1 MKRRNFVKTATT
13 VVAAGSV
20 APALA
25 GNFSE
30 IDGTSGKPVVNHY
43 VLFWLK
49 EDLTEEQ
56 VEEFTG
62 FFEMLRKVPG
72 IRKFYYG
79 KPADSKPRDVVD
91 NSFTYNLMI
100 QFDTLEALEVYGVHP
115 MHMEAIEKY
124 SHFWERVVVH
134 DSELQS

>member
-13 VVAAGSV
+13 TIAVGAVV
-20 APALA
+20 PALA
-25 GNFSE
+25 
-30 IDGTSGKPVVNHY
+30 TSVTREKASDKVVNHY

-49 EDLTEEQ
+49 KDLTEKQ

-62 FFEMLRKVPG
+62 FFEMLRTIPG
-72 IRKFYYG
+72 VRKFYYG

-100 QFDTLEALEVYGVHP
+100 QFDTLEELEVYGVHP
-115 MHMEAIEKY
+115 IHMDAIEKY
-124 SHFWERVVVH
+124 SHFWEKVVVH
-134 DSELQS
+134 DSVLG

>member
-1 MKRRNFVKTATT
+1 MKRRNFVKTATAA
-13 VVAAGSV
+13 VAVSTV

-25 GNFSE
+25 
-30 IDGTSGKPVVNHY
+30 TSVTGEKASDKVVNHY

-49 EDLTEEQ
+49 KDLTEQQ

-62 FFEMLRKVPG
+62 FFKMLRTVPG

-79 KPADSKPRDVVD
+79 KPAGSKPRDVVD

-100 QFDTLEALEVYGVHP
+100 QFDTLEELEVYGVHP
-115 MHMEAIEKY
+115 IHMDAIEKY
-124 SHFWERVVVH
+124 SHFWEKVTVH
-134 DSELQS
+134 DSVLG

>member
-1 MKRRNFVKTATT
+1 MKRRNFVKTATAA
-13 VVAAGSV
+13 VAVGTV

-25 GNFSE
+25 
-30 IDGTSGKPVVNHY
+30 TSVTGEKASDKVVNHY

-49 EDLTEEQ
+49 KDLTEQQ

-62 FFEMLRKVPG
+62 FFEMLRTVPG

-79 KPADSKPRDVVD
+79 KPAGSKPRDVVD

-100 QFDTLEALEVYGVHP
+100 QFDTLEELEVYGVHP
-115 MHMEAIEKY
+115 IHMDAIEKY
-124 SHFWERVVVH
+124 SHFWEKVAVH
-134 DSELQS
+134 DSVLG